1 MSNVEAFYLS
11 RYYKQRFILLQIDI
25 EEKKTMANIR
35 IFALLLIL
43 LIIVN
48 CVLIEARSVDE
59 IIHRDKRFDST
70 LKLNLYFRN

>member
-1 MSNVEAFYLS
+1 VSNVEAFYLS

>member
-70 LKLNLYFRN
+70 FKLNLYFRN